1 MSDYIFKTGDS
12 PSKPDKR
19 ELYPLFDQNSRPILP
34 NQEAANLSIEI
45 GKIQNRLDSIER
57 KKYIYWSWK
66 IFSPFFA
73 ILASGL
79 AVWWKVSVYV
89 AERPYETAQK
99 RIDDLVKE
107 VQILR
112 CKNNILSDC
121 YRQKCSSQDV
131 NQMKNNCETI
141 TK

>member
-1 MSDYIFKTGDS
+1 MNDYIFKAGDS
-12 PSKPDKR
+12 PSKLDKR

-34 NQEAANLSIEI
+34 NQEASNLSIEI
-45 GKIQNRLDSIER
+45 GKIQNRLDSLER
-57 KKYIYWSWK
+57 KKYIYWSSK
-66 IFSPFFA
+66 ILIGFFTLLT
-73 ILASGL
+73 IGL
-79 AVWWKVSVYV
+79 AAWWQVSVYV

-99 RIDDLVKE
+99 RIDDLAKE

-121 YRQKCSSQDV
+121 YRLKCPSQDI